1 MKMPVAEPACAAII
15 AARERASDGRPVVEY
30 GAVLLGRIARL
41 ALLLARTVRAAL
53 LLLA

>member
-1 MKMPVAEPACAAII
+1 MKMPVAEPASAAII
-15 AARERASDGRPVVEY
+15 ATREMASDGRPVVEY